1 MTKRANGEGSV
12 YQRKDGLWAAGLS
25 YAGSDGQ
32 QKRRTLYGRTQRE
45 VVGKLRDARR
55 RVEAGAPVQDA
66 RVTVGLYVEHWIG
79 TTLAASDRKETTKV
93 LYAGLARTHL
103 VPAPLGAITL
113 DRLKPSDVEAL
124 VYRKRQDG
132 KASST
137 VRQVYTVLRAVL
149 DTAVRDELLAR
160 NPAAAVKRPAVE
172 HHEARYLTPDEVR
185 ALVAAIAED
194 RLRVLFMLLLG
205 TGLRRGEA
213 LAAGWDDLDLDG
225 GHLRVRGTLA
235 RLGGELRITA
245 PKTEKSRRVVPLPR
259 PVIAELRAHRVRQ
272 VEERLQ
278 AGSEW
283 AEHGLIF
290 CTQFGAPLDPRNA
303 LRSLTAAGKRAGLTD
318 IGLHTLRHSAAS
330 ALISAGVHMKVV
342 QELLGH
348 SSYAITADV
357 YAHVGVSQQKDA
369 ADKLAEAFGW

>member
-149 DTAVRDELLAR
+149 DTAVRDEPLAR

-225 GHLRVRGTLA
+225 GHLRVRGPSPA
-235 RLGGELRITA
+235 
-245 PKTEKSRRVVPLPR
+245 
-259 PVIAELRAHRVRQ
+259 
-272 VEERLQ
+272 
-278 AGSEW
+278 
-283 AEHGLIF
+283 
-290 CTQFGAPLDPRNA
+290 
-303 LRSLTAAGKRAGLTD
+303 
-318 IGLHTLRHSAAS
+318 SAAS
-330 ALISAGVHMKVV
+330 CGSPPRRRRSPGGWCHSPGRSSQSFGRTGFGRSRSDFRRGRSGPSTGSSSAP
-342 QELLGH
+342 
-348 SSYAITADV
+348 SSARPSTRETPSGASRRP
-357 YAHVGVSQQKDA
+357 ASGP
-369 ADKLAEAFGW
+369 G